1 MSKMGM
7 KPFQY
12 GLKVIPDSREPESER
27 RGGIDSERKRVSE
40 LEDRTNYETS

>member
-7 KPFQY
+7 GPFQY

-27 RGGIDSERKRVSE
+27 RGGIDSERERVSE
-40 LEDRTNYETS
+40 LEGRINYATS